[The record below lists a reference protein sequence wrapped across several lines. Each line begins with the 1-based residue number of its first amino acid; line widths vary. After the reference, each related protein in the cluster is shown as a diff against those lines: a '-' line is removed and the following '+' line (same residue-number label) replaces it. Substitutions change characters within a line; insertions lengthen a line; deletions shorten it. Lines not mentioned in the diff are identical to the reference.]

1 MLEASIQELNQNVV
15 KLIAAL
21 SSNPPTVNPKKEV
34 KNKAKPAKPDLKE
47 VPKQTVSRD
56 ELRRKLSKIDAAKV
70 KTLIAKHGGTNLSSI
85 PDEHYNNFVEDA
97 LALAG

>member
-21 SSNPPTVNPKKEV
+21 NN
-34 KNKAKPAKPDLKE
+34 NAKPNEAAKPTEKVELKE
-47 VPKQTVSRD
+47 VPKTVSRD
-56 ELRRKLSKIDAAKV
+56 DLRKKLSGLNASKV
-70 KTLIAKHGGTNLSSI
+70 KALITKHGGTNLSTI
-85 PDEHYNNFVEDA
+85 PEENYTQFVEEA